1 MLKKFFESNK
11 KDVKVSR
18 KDPDYRTP
26 LPNFKGQRRDP
37 INLTGSLPASKATD
51 EMRYRSGPIHGLHPR
66 DIRIKSWLSMLAY
79 VAWYGSV
86 FAFIAY
92 RLNSDD
98 LDTLEKEARQQV
110 EIQQKIKKEFSDP
123 SS

>member
-1 MLKKFFESNK
+1 MLKKFFESGK
-11 KDVKVSR
+11 TEVKVSR

-37 INLTGSLPASKATD
+37 LNMSGSLPASKATE

-66 DIRIKSWLSMLAY
+66 DIRAKSWLSMFAY
-79 VAWYGSV
+79 VAWYGAV

-98 LDTLEKEARQQV
+98 LDTLEKEARQQA
-110 EIQQKIKKEFSDP
+110 ELKKKIQKEFSDTLN
-123 SS
+123 

>member
-1 MLKKFFESNK
+1 MLKKFFEPREK
-11 KDVKVSR
+11 EVKISR
-18 KDPDYRTP
+18 KDPDFRTP

-37 INLTGSLPASKATD
+37 LNMSGSLPSSKATE

-66 DIRIKSWLSMLAY
+66 DIRVKSWLTMTAY
-79 VAWYGSV
+79 LVWYGSV

-98 LDTLEKEARQQV
+98 LDTLEKEARQQA
-110 EIQQKIKKEFSDP
+110 EIKKKIQKEFN
-123 SS
+123 